1 MKAKLYSTR
10 TGWLTRYNAL
20 VAHFSLGDGEKW
32 SPEMK
37 VEDGG
42 EHDGKWIIPIPV
54 TGTYKADHLVS
65 GTVDYNYGWH
75 GDPPTE

>member
-10 TGWLTRYNAL
+10 TGWLNQYNTL
-20 VAHFSLGDGEKW
+20 FAHFGLGDGEKW
-32 SPEMK
+32 CAEMK

-42 EHDGKWIIPIPV
+42 EHDGKWIIPLPEA
-54 TGTYKADHLVS
+54 GTFRADNLVS
-65 GTVDYNYGWH
+65 GAISYDYGWH